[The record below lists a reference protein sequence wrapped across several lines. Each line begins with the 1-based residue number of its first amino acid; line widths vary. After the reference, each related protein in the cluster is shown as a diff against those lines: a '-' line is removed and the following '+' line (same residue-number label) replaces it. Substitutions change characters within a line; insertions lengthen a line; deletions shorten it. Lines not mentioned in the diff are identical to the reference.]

1 MQVTFWIADRLLKSI
16 RAVVAAMV
24 VVFFSYMT
32 IAVLAQVFGRYIFNY
47 SIAGASETATFA
59 QIWMVFLAA
68 GLAMREKL
76 HVGVDILYAVLPRLL
91 QRVVAVLILVAGV
104 WFLWLAFTGSWRLI
118 QVGMMQTSP
127 ALQMPMWLAYLSL
140 PVGISYFALEF
151 CISYIRKIWAPVD
164 ASEVE
169 ETEK

>member
-47 SIAGASETATFA
+47 SIAGVSETATFA

-68 GLAMREKL
+68 GLATREKL
-76 HVGVDILYAVLPRLL
+76 HVGVDILYAVLPRPL
-91 QRVVAVLILVAGV
+91 QRVVAVLILVAGT
-104 WFLWLAFTGSWRLI
+104 WFLGLAFIGSWRLI

-127 ALQMPMWLAYLSL
+127 ALQIPMWLAYLSF
-140 PVGISYFALEF
+140 PIGIFYFALEF
-151 CISYIRKIWAPVD
+151 CISYIRKIWVSID
-164 ASEVE
+164 ISENE
-169 ETEK
+169 ETAK